1 MRATPNRALR
11 ARPAITE
18 KEGELIMTGILKK
31 EVTALMTE
39 IAFELKLL
47 CYNQKISFKKIQGE
61 GSIDPS
67 KYERPLGIHRCWSV
81 DTSQSFDLSETGEV
95 GIQCN
100 RLTRLKN
107 ASSYKY
113 LLEADSSIKFSF
125 D

>member
-1 MRATPNRALR
+1 
-11 ARPAITE
+11 
-18 KEGELIMTGILKK
+18 MTDILKK
-31 EVTALMTE
+31 EVVASLVTE

-61 GSIDPS
+61 SSINPS
-67 KYERPLGIHRCWSV
+67 KYEWPLGTQHCWSV
-81 DTSQSFDLSETGEV
+81 DTSQNFALSETGEI

-113 LLEADSSIKFSF
+113 VLEADSSIKFSF